1 MSQKKVLPL
10 HRFTEAKASDTD
22 DSDLQNV
29 ENEAHQ
35 SCHFSPATVVGDAVG
50 VSEKH
55 WYAAFV
61 STNTEK
67 ACRDRL
73 IHQGHEAWVA
83 SQQELRVWRNGR
95 RSKVERVVIPLIVF
109 VRATEQERRQIVNY
123 PYIHRFMTDKARAVN
138 DFGVHPVATIPD
150 CQIESLK
157 FILYQSDSPVSF
169 LSHPL
174 KTGDSVRVVRGQL
187 QGLEGQVTRNHDGH
201 NYVVVNIGVLG
212 CAMVRIS
219 LTDVEKV

>member
-1 MSQKKVLPL
+1 MLKDK
-10 HRFTEAKASDTD
+10 D
-22 DSDLQNV
+22 
-29 ENEAHQ
+29 HQ
-35 SCHFSPATVVGDAVG
+35 SRLVSPTTVVGDAVG
-50 VSEKH
+50 VSERH

-73 IHQGHEAWVA
+73 IHQGYEAWVA
-83 SQQELRVWRNGR
+83 SQQEQRVWRNGR
-95 RSKVERVVIPLIVF
+95 KSMVERVVIPLIVF

-123 PYIHRFMTDKARAVN
+123 PYIHRFMTDKACAAN

-150 CQIESLK
+150 SEIESLR

-187 QGLEGQVTRNHDGH
+187 RGFEGQVTRYHDGH
-201 NYVVVNIGVLG
+201 SYVVVNIGVLG